1 MVFPNRTRR
10 KLFGF
15 ARLSPPKP
23 QSLRESIPM
32 QPLFGRLEKERS
44 RLAKVRM
51 RTRFSLRTPRGSA
64 HRNER
69 WSWVLWLGL
78 VGCGHASQTAKVS
91 QPTPVVSSPAT
102 NKPTV
107 LPQPP
112 IAVQGSIPS
121 SEEEAERV
129 RQQLDTLAEG
139 DPTRL
144 GRRQA
149 LIEYYCA
156 ATQEALRR
164 EHAEDAFRFFSR
176 TLTLFDAEELQDP
189 SRPPTQPALLAAA
202 QHIDR
207 AFSRRGS
214 HPEAVAALMV
224 QQTLDPNAEK
234 PAQRYQQI
242 VDWLHGTADSA
253 QNTLRGRGRSLA
265 QLISDPPATLSSD
278 LELAYR
284 LWPVPL
290 IRKQLVDIYLREA
303 QGGELLSPR
312 DFLQSLSQTMRRK
325 GMTGATAFRLARLY
339 LRVSQ
344 PKEALAAIEKIG
356 KLSSEESKLA
366 DLLRL
371 TLASGDDQ
379 LSDEQLMAA
388 VKLALGLAQ
397 NADDIDVS
405 LQVCRDVAK
414 RAKDF
419 VPASVC
425 IGELAAVQ
433 ERKGLAIRAFERA
446 KALAPTDRMVWEKLG
461 LLYVERLSD
470 LVTEERTA
478 EMEGALAEIEAYYVR
493 MKQQFPDTKPGLSM
507 ALALAEV
514 GRGYFNIGA
523 IPEATRYL
531 TRSVSVQDNAQ
542 ALELLG
548 LSQLRKGDAAQ
559 AVTTLERAR
568 VVHSAAAQYDPLSK
582 AFFSARIGRLMADAQ
597 DLQKEGAGAEQRR
610 SSLRAYDQLLGS
622 GKLPP
627 ERRAEAEI
635 ERGRL
640 YYLLGERDQA
650 LLAFRLAA
658 DQLPSAEESNKN
670 AGALYADAIAFLVQR
685 GELDLALDIYH
696 RALSS
701 QQLGE
706 PLKVYCS
713 LWLLDLQ
720 ARAGQV
726 PDPLATAFLQSVQG
740 GKWHADLARYG
751 SGKLTD
757 AELVRHADTPGKQA
771 EANFYL
777 AQAALR
783 RGDRNQASELWRK
796 VVQSNMLGFFEYE
809 MSSLYLRQGA
819 PSQPQ
824 IRSKA
829 PATPTTAPRRAK

>member
-1 MVFPNRTRR
+1 
-10 KLFGF
+10 
-15 ARLSPPKP
+15 
-23 QSLRESIPM
+23 M

-51 RTRFSLRTPRGSA
+51 RTRFSLRTPRGSS
-64 HRNER
+64 HFGER
-69 WSWVLWLGL
+69 LSWVLWLGL
-78 VGCGHASQTAKVS
+78 VGCGHAPQTAKPPLTASVAS
-91 QPTPVVSSPAT
+91 KPPTPL
-102 NKPTV
+102 TV
-107 LPQPP
+107 TPQPP
-112 IAVQGSIPS
+112 IAVQGSVPS

-129 RQQLDTLAEG
+129 RQQLDTLTES
-139 DPTRL
+139 DSTRL

-156 ATQEALRR
+156 ATQQAIRR
-164 EHAEDAFRFFSR
+164 GHAEDAFQLFSR
-176 TLTLFDAEELQDP
+176 ALTLLDAEELQDP

-202 QHIDR
+202 QSIDR
-207 AFSRRGS
+207 TFSRRGS

-224 QQTLDPNAEK
+224 QQTLEPGATQ
-234 PAQRYQQI
+234 PALRYQQI
-242 VDWLHGTADSA
+242 VDWLSGTGDSA

-278 LELAYR
+278 LEQAYR

-303 QGGELLSPR
+303 HGDEMLSPR

-344 PKEALAAIEKIG
+344 PKEALSAIDKIG
-356 KLSSEESKLA
+356 KLSSEEAKLA
-366 DLLRL
+366 DLLRQ
-371 TLASGDDQ
+371 TLASPDEQ

-419 VPASVC
+419 VPAAVC

-461 LLYVERLSD
+461 MLYVERLSE

-514 GRGYFNIGA
+514 GRGYFNVGA

-548 LSQLRKGDAAQ
+548 LVQLRKGEAAQ
-559 AVTTLERAR
+559 ALATLERAR

-582 AFFSARIGRLMADAQ
+582 EFFSARIGRLMGEAQ
-597 DLQKEGAGAEQRR
+597 ELQKEGTGTE
-610 SSLRAYDQLLGS
+610 LRKSCLRQYDQLLAS

-635 ERGRL
+635 ERGKL
-640 YYLLGERDQA
+640 YYQIGERDQS
-650 LLAFRLAA
+650 LQAFRLAA

-670 AGALYADAIAFLVQR
+670 AGQLYADAIAFLVQR

-706 PLKVYCS
+706 PLKVYSS

-720 ARAGQV
+720 ARVGQV

-757 AELVRHADTPGKQA
+757 AELLRHADTPGKQA
-771 EANFYL
+771 EASFYL

-783 RGDRNQASELWRK
+783 RGDRGQASELWRK
-796 VVQSNMLGFFEYE
+796 VIQSNMLGFFEFE
-809 MSSLYLRQGA
+809 MSSLYLRKGA
-819 PSQPQ
+819 PIQPQ
-824 IRSKA
+824 LRSKA
-829 PATPTTAPRRAK
+829 PATPATAPRRVK

>member
-1 MVFPNRTRR
+1 
-10 KLFGF
+10 
-15 ARLSPPKP
+15 
-23 QSLRESIPM
+23 
-32 QPLFGRLEKERS
+32 
-44 RLAKVRM
+44 M
-51 RTRFSLRTPRGSA
+51 RTRFSFRTPRGQA
-64 HRNER
+64 HIGGRLP
-69 WSWVLWLGL
+69 WVLWLGL
-78 VGCGHASQTAKVS
+78 VGCGHAPQTVKPALS
-91 QPTPVVSSPAT
+91 ASASPQPAT
-102 NKPTV
+102 TKRDIR
-107 LPQPP
+107 PQPP
-112 IAVQGSIPS
+112 IVAQGSRPN

-129 RQQLDTLAEG
+129 RQQLDALPEG
-139 DPTRL
+139 DSTRL
-144 GRRQA
+144 GRRQT

-156 ATQEALRR
+156 ATEQALSRG
-164 EHAEDAFRFFSR
+164 HAEDAFQLFSR
-176 TLTLFDAEELQDP
+176 ALTLFDAVELQDP
-189 SRPPTQPALLAAA
+189 LRPPTQPALLSAA

-224 QQTLDPNAEK
+224 QQTLDPAATQ
-234 PAQRYQQI
+234 PALRYQQI
-242 VDWLHGTADSA
+242 VDWLSGTGDSA

-278 LELAYR
+278 LDLAYR

-303 QGGELLSPR
+303 QGNDILSPR

-325 GMTGATAFRLARLY
+325 GTTGATAFRLARLY

-344 PKEALAAIEKIG
+344 PKEALAAIDKIG
-356 KLSSEESKLA
+356 KLGSDEAKLA
-366 DLLRL
+366 DLLRE
-371 TLASGDDQ
+371 TLASPNEQ
-379 LSDEQLMAA
+379 LSDEQLLAA

-405 LQVCRDVAK
+405 LQVCRDVAA

-446 KALAPTDRMVWEKLG
+446 QALAPTDRMVWEKLG
-461 LLYVERLSD
+461 LLYVERLSE
-470 LVTEERTA
+470 LVSEERTA

-493 MKQQFPDTKPGLSM
+493 MKQQFPDTKPGFSM

-514 GRGYFNIGA
+514 GRGYFNVGA

-531 TRSVSVQDNAQ
+531 TRSVSVQENAQ

-548 LSQLRKGDAAQ
+548 LLQLRKGDAAQ
-559 AVTTLERAR
+559 AATTLERAR
-568 VVHSAAAQYDPLSK
+568 SVHQDAAQYDPLSK
-582 AFFSARIGRLMADAQ
+582 AFFAARLGRMMGDAQ
-597 DLQKEGAGAEQRR
+597 ELQKEGAGTEIRK
-610 SSLRAYDQLLGS
+610 SSLRQYEQLLGA

-640 YYLLGERDQA
+640 YYQLGDREQS

-658 DQLPSAEESNKN
+658 DQLPSAEENNKN
-670 AGALYADAIAFLVQR
+670 AGALYADSIAFLVQR

-726 PDPLATAFLQSVQG
+726 PDPLAMAFLQSVQG

-751 SGKLTD
+751 SGQLSE
-757 AELVRHADTPGKQA
+757 AELTRHADTPGKQA

-796 VVQSNMLGFFEYE
+796 VIQSSMLGFFEYE
-809 MSSLYLRQGA
+809 MSSLYLRKGA
-819 PSQPQ
+819 PSQPVL
-824 IRSKA
+824 RSKVPTA
-829 PATPTTAPRRAK
+829 PAAPVRRAK